1 MKDARHL
8 VVEEPD
14 GSVAIAF
21 NEDVPPPEIPPE
33 PPRTR
38 VIHRVIGV
46 KYDRTAKLMSYA
58 LSFSSL
64 FCLMYLDRIVDAIN
78 TLLICATTVSI
89 HTENRPYSVIVP
101 TTHGTISLLMIVPF
115 AVLHMWDQ
123 VAYQVGCVVL
133 CAFSIRTAEDVT
145 VEHLEEIP

>member
-21 NEDVPPPEIPPE
+21 NEDVPPPELPPE

-38 VIHRVIGV
+38 VFHRVIGV
-46 KYDRTAKLMSYA
+46 KYDRTAKLMSYV
-58 LSFSSL
+58 LSFSSV
-64 FCLMYLDRIVDAIN
+64 FCLMYLDRIVDAVN
-78 TLLICATTVSI
+78 TLLICATTVAI
-89 HTENRPYSVIVP
+89 HTENRPYSIIVP
-101 TTHGTISLLMIVPF
+101 TTHGTISLLMVVPF

-133 CAFSIRTAEDVT
+133 CVFSIRTAEDVT
-145 VEHLEEIP
+145 VEHFEEIP